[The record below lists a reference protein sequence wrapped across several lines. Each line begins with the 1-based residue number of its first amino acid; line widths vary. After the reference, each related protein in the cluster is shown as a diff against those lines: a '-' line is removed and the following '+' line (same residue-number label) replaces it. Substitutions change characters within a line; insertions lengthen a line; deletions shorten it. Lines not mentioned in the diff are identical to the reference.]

1 MSKIDDLLLEDLEGD
16 RERFEIQE
24 MLSEFEYL
32 GCNVDDYRDSVII
45 KFPDWANFINYNAIA
60 LGVDEL
66 TGDFTE
72 LIYFDA
78 ESRVRL
84 AAELKFAKDG
94 LKVDGILNGFLDALR
109 DRCPWFRDGAD
120 TNDIKNSN
128 KYGTVLDGKD
138 CSYETLENAMITG
151 ETAKGNHYAAY
162 TYGAKY
168 DDRENQDRVGVSGRD
183 VFVVA
188 DGVGGSGPG
197 AGRVA
202 HILTDVLLER
212 MPFFANLSEEEVFLK
227 MQEVMRESFKRMT
240 AKRLNRMAATCF
252 TACYISEEENGKKY
266 YNVFSEGDCRAVLRR
281 KTGEIFQITNDH
293 TKDQREI
300 DKKVRDGADEAT
312 LAKLRD
318 KYLYSE
324 TRNRIYRSV
333 RRCDDY
339 SFREFE
345 YFKIECR
352 AGDRLVLMTD
362 GCSDNLT
369 SEELFEDTEGF
380 DPGEALKIIAKKVKD
395 QMFRARY
402 YVNGSARLLFE
413 YRKNNATF
421 PEGMKCL
428 PKIDDVGVVVVDVPD
443 GDGVFAGDLQK
454 ARGDLL
460 RVLRGGGMEV

>member
-1 MSKIDDLLLEDLEGD
+1 MSEIDGLLLLEDFEGD
-16 RERFEIQE
+16 RDRFEIQE
-24 MLSEFEYL
+24 KLSEFEYL
-32 GCNVDDYRDSVII
+32 GCEIYDYIDAVII

-78 ESRVRL
+78 ESRTRL
-84 AAELKFAKDG
+84 ASEFKFGEDG
-94 LKVDGILNGFLDALR
+94 LKVDDLLEGLLATLR

-128 KYGTVLDGKD
+128 EYGTVLDGKD

-162 TYGAKY
+162 TYGAEY
-168 DDRENQDRVGVSGRD
+168 DDRGNQDRVGVSARD

-212 MPFFANLSEEEVFLK
+212 MPFIANLSEEEVFLK
-227 MQEVMRESFKRMT
+227 MEEAMRESFKRMT

-252 TACYISEEENGKKY
+252 SACYISAENGKKY

-281 KTGEIFQITNDH
+281 KTGEILQITNDH
-293 TKDQREI
+293 TEDQREI

-333 RRCDDY
+333 RRCDDF
-339 SFREFE
+339 SLREFE

-369 SEELFEDTEGF
+369 SEELFDDTMGL
-380 DPGEALKIIAKKVKD
+380 DSKEALKKIAEKVRD

-402 YVNGSARLLFE
+402 YVNGSAKALFE
-413 YRKNNATF
+413 YRENNDTF
-421 PEGMKCL
+421 PECMKCA
-428 PKIDDVGVVVVDVPD
+428 PKKDDVAVVVVDVP
-443 GDGVFAGDLQK
+443 V
-454 ARGDLL
+454 
-460 RVLRGGGMEV
+460 